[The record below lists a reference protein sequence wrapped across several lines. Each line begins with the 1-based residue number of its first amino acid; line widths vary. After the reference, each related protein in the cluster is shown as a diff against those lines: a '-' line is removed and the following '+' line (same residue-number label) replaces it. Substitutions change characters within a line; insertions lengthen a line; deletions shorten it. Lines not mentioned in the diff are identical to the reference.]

1 MNRRRKDIRRD
12 AFAEAEKYKEVDV
25 ARGDAIREKNKEL
38 YDKRRPGASYRNP
51 KIVPRE
57 TSCCLDK
64 DRPLPE
70 SFKVCVDCPGPE
82 KLTEAGSITEAGSDS
97 TGGESKTEAG

>member
-25 ARGDAIREKNKEL
+25 ARGDAMREKNKEL
-38 YDKRRPGASYRNP
+38 YERRSPGASYRNP

-64 DRPLPE
+64 DRPMPE
-70 SFKVCVDCPGPE
+70 AFVQCFNCP
-82 KLTEAGSITEAGSDS
+82 KLTEAGSESDRVQ
-97 TGGESKTEAG
+97 KTQGRGRRV